1 MDNKSTVIGFVIYFW
16 VFQISAFVMLRL
28 FGLVSAESSAKQI
41 IILFVIFGLAFTG
54 FYFIKRSGD
63 AKRAKRNATAQY
75 DVARAGKKK
84 KKKKR

>member
-1 MDNKSTVIGFVIYFW
+1 MENKSSVIGFVIYFW

-28 FGLVSAESSAKQI
+28 FGMVSADSSVKQI
-41 IILFVIFGLAFTG
+41 VILFVIFGIAFTG
-54 FYFIKRSGD
+54 FYFIKKSGD

-75 DVARAGKKK
+75 DVAHANKKK